1 LSSTPRKVRRRATMT
16 TTIDTVTGH
25 SPLTLAINAEAEAHN
40 SIDLIL
46 TSGIETRSDRP
57 APPIH

>member
-1 LSSTPRKVRRRATMT
+1 MPRKVRRRATMT

-25 SPLTLAINAEAEAHN
+25 SPLTLAINAGAEAHN

-57 APPIH
+57 APH